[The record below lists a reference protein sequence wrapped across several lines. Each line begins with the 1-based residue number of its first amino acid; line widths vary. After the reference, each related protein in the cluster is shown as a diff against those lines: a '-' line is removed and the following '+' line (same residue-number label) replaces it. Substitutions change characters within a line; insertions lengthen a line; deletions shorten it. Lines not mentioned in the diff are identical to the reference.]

1 MRVIL
6 GLEHVQLAM
15 PAGEE
20 DKARAF
26 YSGVLGLAE
35 TAKPETLKARGG
47 VWFMAGA
54 QGLHLG
60 VETPFTPA
68 KKAHPAFSVQDL
80 GALAATLQD
89 HGIETSW
96 DKNLPNTRRFYASD
110 PFGNRLEF
118 LEALS

>member
-1 MRVIL
+1 MIL

-15 PAGEE
+15 PSGEE

-26 YSGVLGLAE
+26 YGGVLGLAE

-47 VWFMAGA
+47 VWFMVGA

-60 VETPFTPA
+60 VETPFAPA

-80 GALAATLQD
+80 GALALTLEA
-89 HGIETSW
+89 HGVEISW
-96 DKNLPNTRRFYASD
+96 DSALANTRRFYASD